1 METNK
6 KSSLIYVACAAI
18 LLTLLGAFSM
28 FVALSTDFTPS
39 LGYFS
44 TGSIKA
50 ALLYITLA
58 AGVALG
64 IFAWIFLRRVRLS
77 DSMLPTPVYT
87 KIVSVLLMAALLWHT
102 GDDLVGI
109 FRRGN
114 TIAYWGLVLLCDLFA
129 LLFIVS
135 LLCNMGA
142 DDVRRGPLSAFSSF
156 FPPLYTAGQLFLLYL
171 DETVAVNGHMK
182 IIYQLMYISFMLL
195 FTAQTG
201 LLLGRKTI
209 FPRYIFCMVCAVVLG
224 GTISISALLCA
235 ITGIQGHNLLPSQIL
250 LCFAV
255 TAYALCQLISASSA
269 SVRWTEAVK
278 KEA

>member
-1 METNK
+1 MEPNK
-6 KSSLIYVACAAI
+6 KTSLLYVACAAI
-18 LLTLLGAFSM
+18 LLALLGAFSM
-28 FVALSTDFTPS
+28 FVALASDFTPS

-44 TGSIKA
+44 SGSIKA

-58 AGVALG
+58 VGVALG

-77 DSMLPTPVYT
+77 EPTLPTPVYT
-87 KIVSVLLMAALLWHT
+87 KTASVLLIAALLWHT
-102 GDDLVGI
+102 GDDLLGI

-114 TIAYWGLVLLCDLFA
+114 TTSHWGLVLLCDLFA
-129 LLFIVS
+129 LFFIVS
-135 LLCNMGA
+135 LLCDMGT
-142 DDVRRGPLSAFSSF
+142 DDVRCGPLAAFSSF

-171 DETVAVNGHMK
+171 DETVAINGHMK
-182 IIYQLMYISFMLL
+182 IIYQLMYIAFMLF

-209 FPRYIFCMVCAVVLG
+209 FPRYIFCMVCTVVLG
-224 GTISISALLCA
+224 GTVSISALLCA
-235 ITGIQGHNLLPSQIL
+235 IAGVQGHNLLPSQIL

-255 TAYALCQLISASSA
+255 TAYALCRLISAASA
-269 SVRWTEAVK
+269 SVRWTEAVE